1 MSCINQHSYIMC
13 HFSSRV
19 HLFKLDIFSVDF
31 LWKKVGFSIW
41 QSFNLSPSVM
51 VHKISVTIRAQIADP
66 PHPNTST
73 HLKYSL
79 KVLYFVETS
88 GASICIN
95 MIIPPV
101 NTLSVKLKKPYTKPL
116 PSKIKVKLMPSSKFV
131 YLGTILILYLILFFM
146 FIFFYLCYIQ

>member
-1 MSCINQHSYIMC
+1 
-13 HFSSRV
+13 
-19 HLFKLDIFSVDF
+19 
-31 LWKKVGFSIW
+31 
-41 QSFNLSPSVM
+41 M

-131 YLGTILILYLILFFM
+131 YLGTILIWGTLPYSLFYVYFLLPMLYPINAAISVLLKISM
-146 FIFFYLCYIQ
+146 AEDAPPIIMAIPYTSYV